1 MRLAW
6 FRFLSRLNKLLLPKI
21 HRKPDLNRLKGWEKA
36 IVGWKL
42 WVTYRRLDAES
53 AQAVTTADNKAKATL
68 GR

>member
-21 HRKPDLNRLKGWEKA
+21 HRKPDLTRLSGLDKA
-36 IVGWKL
+36 VVSWKM

-53 AQAVTTADNKAKATL
+53 AQTVKAAEMAAGNTAQ
-68 GR
+68 